1 MLFSYS
7 FETFDAVPLVVAFLT
22 GIVGP
27 ALITYIRY
35 LLSLKKI
42 KDINKR
48 RNDFNITIETQQKI
62 NTTLNDLQSKYD
74 LDRIWIAQFHNG
86 GNFYPGNKSMK
97 KLSATFESTKPGV
110 STDFMKL
117 QNLPVSF
124 FSSVLSE
131 MNENQN
137 GVIIETDET
146 SDNAFKDFW
155 LHRGVVRSYMFPI
168 ICLEGDFI
176 GILAI
181 DFNNNSKKLTDEL
194 YRELENE
201 AKILSGYVAIVA
213 IDKK

>member
-1 MLFSYS
+1 MISS
-7 FETFDAVPLVVAFLT
+7 FIALDYASIVIAFLT

-27 ALITYIRY
+27 AVVAYVKY
-35 LLSLKKI
+35 FLSLKKI
-42 KDINKR
+42 KDITKR
-48 RNDFNITIETQQKI
+48 RTDFNITIDTQQKI
-62 NTTLNDLQSKYD
+62 NDTLNDLQSKYS

-97 KLSATFESTKPGV
+97 KMSATFESTKPGV

-124 FSSVLSE
+124 FSSVLQR
-131 MNENQN
+131 MNENQS

-146 SDNAFKDFW
+146 NDNAFKDFW

-176 GILAI
+176 GVLGV
-181 DFNNNSKKLTDEL
+181 DFNSNSGNLSDEL

-201 AKILSGYVAIVA
+201 SRILAGYVAIVS
-213 IDKK
+213 IEKH

>member
-1 MLFSYS
+1 MIAS
-7 FETFDAVPLVVAFLT
+7 FLPLDYVPVIIAFLT

-27 ALITYIRY
+27 AIVTYIKY
-35 LLSLKKI
+35 VLSLKKI
-42 KDINKR
+42 KDITKR
-48 RNDFNITIETQQKI
+48 RTDFNITIDTQQKI
-62 NTTLNDLQSKYD
+62 NDTLNQLQCRHD

-97 KLSATFESTKPGV
+97 KMSATFESTKAGV

-124 FSSVLSE
+124 FSSVLQQ
-131 MNENQN
+131 MNENQS

-146 SDNAFKDFW
+146 NDNAFKDFW

-168 ICLEGDFI
+168 VCLEGDFI
-176 GILAI
+176 GVLGV
-181 DFNNNSKKLTDEL
+181 DFNNKSGSLSDEL

-201 AKILSGYVAIVA
+201 SRILSGYVAIVS
-213 IDKK
+213 IEKR

>member
-1 MLFSYS
+1 MISS
-7 FETFDAVPLVVAFLT
+7 FIPSDFAPIMIAFLT
-22 GIVGP
+22 GIIGP
-27 ALITYIRY
+27 ALVVYIKY
-35 LLSLKKI
+35 VLSVRKI
-42 KDINKR
+42 RDISKR
-48 RNDFNITIETQQKI
+48 RNDFNITIDIQQKI
-62 NTTLNDLQSKYD
+62 NDTLNKLQSQYD

-97 KLSATFESTKPGV
+97 KMSATFESTKAGV

-124 FSSVLSE
+124 FSSVLQR
-131 MNENQN
+131 MNENQS

-176 GILAI
+176 GVLGV
-181 DFNNNSKKLTDEL
+181 DFNSDIGKLSDEL
-194 YRELENE
+194 YMELEVE
-201 AKILSGYVAIVA
+201 SKILAGYVAIVSVE
-213 IDKK
+213 KH

>member
-1 MLFSYS
+1 MISS
-7 FETFDAVPLVVAFLT
+7 FISIDHAPILIAFLT

-27 ALITYIRY
+27 AIITYIKY
-35 LLSLKKI
+35 FLSLKKI
-42 KDINKR
+42 KDINR
-48 RNDFNITIETQQKI
+48 RRSDFNITIDTQQKI
-62 NTTLNDLQSKYD
+62 NDTLNDLQSKYD

-97 KLSATFESTKPGV
+97 KMSATFESTKPGV

-124 FSSVLSE
+124 FSSVLQR
-131 MNENQN
+131 MNENQS

-146 SDNAFKDFW
+146 NDNAFKDFW

-176 GILAI
+176 GVLGV
-181 DFNNNSKKLTDEL
+181 DFNNKSGSLSDEL

-201 AKILSGYVAIVA
+201 SRILSGYVAIVS
-213 IDKK
+213 IEKH

>member
-1 MLFSYS
+1 MISS
-7 FETFDAVPLVVAFLT
+7 FISLDYAAPILIAFLT

-27 ALITYIRY
+27 ATVTYIKY
-35 LLSLKKI
+35 FLSLKKI

-48 RNDFNITIETQQKI
+48 RNDFNITIDTQQKI
-62 NTTLNDLQSKYD
+62 NDTLNDLQSKYD

-97 KLSATFESTKPGV
+97 KMSATFESTKPGV

-124 FSSVLSE
+124 FSSVLQR
-131 MNENQN
+131 MNENQS

-146 SDNAFKDFW
+146 NDNAFKDFW

-176 GILAI
+176 GVLGV
-181 DFNNNSKKLTDEL
+181 DFNNKSGSLSDEL

-201 AKILSGYVAIVA
+201 SRILSGYVAIVS
-213 IDKK
+213 IEKH